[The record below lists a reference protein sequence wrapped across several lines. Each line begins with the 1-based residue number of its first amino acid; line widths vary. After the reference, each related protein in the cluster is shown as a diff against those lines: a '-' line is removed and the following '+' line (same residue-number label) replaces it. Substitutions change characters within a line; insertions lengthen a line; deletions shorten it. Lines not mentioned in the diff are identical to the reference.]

1 MDWSPFR
8 TTVCLG
14 LAWLLAACEPP
25 PVQKQFKVVERWSS
39 RWCADS
45 THERLDRCEY
55 SDSLNKLAGTVAA
68 LGKGD
73 GRPPLRI
80 DRGEATRTCLA
91 QAQDAVADINP
102 LLERGARVVV
112 RGESMARYVARTQP
126 GAGATHYHRIECHY
140 RQVILEGPPGVIS
153 PPPSSP

>member
-1 MDWSPFR
+1 M
-8 TTVCLG
+8 
-14 LAWLLAACEPP
+14 
-25 PVQKQFKVVERWSS
+25 QKQFKVVERWSS

-45 THERLDRCEY
+45 THEQLDRCET
-55 SDSLNKLAGTVAA
+55 SDSLNKLAGTVGA

-80 DRGEATRTCLA
+80 GRGEATRTCLA

-112 RGESMARYVARTQP
+112 RGESLARYVARTQP
-126 GAGATHYHRIECHY
+126 GPGATHYHRIECHY

-153 PPPSSP
+153 TPSSSP